1 MDNWIVWLIMG
12 LLIALLVG
20 FMVFSFLKD
29 KKRNKE
35 IFKKKLELKRVTEK
49 NTKVISVKVTMII
62 EKNKQELES
71 FISSIGNKKMK
82 DINNASRDLL
92 KNIRNSKEFK
102 LIYIKGESNPLMVS
116 NLDALINVKS
126 NLWEK
131 KCKENIVFFSLLN
144 EELKNDPFYETIV
157 QEEKEKIDNRF
168 NSNYIPEEIEQIEEE
183 VIEDNNKKG
192 KRFKK

>member
-62 EKNKQELES
+62 EKNQQELDN
-71 FISSIGNKKMK
+71 FVSSIGNKKMK

-102 LIYIKGESNPLMVS
+102 LIYIKGEANPLMVS
-116 NLDALINVKS
+116 NLDALIDVKS

-144 EELKNDPFYETIV
+144 EELKNDPLYETIV
-157 QEEKEKIDNRF
+157 QEEKEKINNRF
-168 NSNYIPEEIEQIEEE
+168 NSNYIPEEIEEVEE
-183 VIEDNNKKG
+183 VVVENNNKKG

>member
-62 EKNKQELES
+62 EKNQQELEN

-102 LIYIKGESNPLMVS
+102 LIYVKGEANPLMVS
-116 NLDALINVKS
+116 NIDALIDVKS

-131 KCKENIVFFSLLN
+131 KCKENIEFFAQLN

-157 QEEKEKIDNRF
+157 EEEKEKINNRF
-168 NSNYIPEEIEQIEEE
+168 NSNYIPEEIEETEE
-183 VIEDNNKKG
+183 VVVENNKKG

>member
-62 EKNKQELES
+62 EKNKQELEN

-116 NLDALINVKS
+116 NIDALINVKS

-131 KCKENIVFFSLLN
+131 KCKENIEFFSLLN
-144 EELKNDPFYETIV
+144 EELKNDPSYQTIV

-168 NSNYIPEEIEQIEEE
+168 STNYVPEEIEVEEE
-183 VIEDNNKKG
+183 IVNKKG
-192 KRFKK
+192 EKAQK